1 MLIFTG
7 YACIFKPIFG
17 NNNKKKDKPGGI
29 KMSVRINI
37 SGEVL
42 TAYLEGELDHH
53 SAKDIREQI
62 DNAIDRN
69 APSLLIL
76 DFRDLT
82 FMDSSGIG
90 LVMGRY
96 RKMKEF
102 KGEVHIAN
110 TSPQIYKV
118 MKLSGLDRLARI
130 DKGGNSSESAKRA

>member
-1 MLIFTG
+1 
-7 YACIFKPIFG
+7 
-17 NNNKKKDKPGGI
+17 
-29 KMSVRINI
+29 MSVKINI

-90 LVMGRY
+90 LILGRVRLLQY
-96 RKMKEF
+96 W
-102 KGEVHIAN
+102 KGRVVLCGMSAQLGRMVEQAGIG
-110 TSPQIYKV
+110 S
-118 MKLSGLDRLARI
+118 LAVIER
-130 DKGGNSSESAKRA
+130 RAG